1 MIKGSANNASFQE
14 LEQDLIN
21 LLRKETHEKK

>member
-1 MIKGSANNASFQE
+1 MIKGSARDASFQE